1 MKVSVIG
8 AGRVGTAMAVLLMRA
23 GHKVT
28 AVSGRGPTRARVA
41 SFLTGVMVLDPA
53 EAAREG
59 ELVLIGMPDDLIAPT
74 VRDIAAAGGFASGAF
89 VAHLS
94 GAARLDVLD
103 PVRAAGAHRLAIHPL
118 QTFPDVAHA
127 VDLIPGCTFAVTAD
141 DDLGYQVAERVADD
155 VMGEPFR
162 LADELRPLYH
172 AGAVFASNYLVVISG
187 IAAALFEVAGVPDPL
202 RAMHRLQA
210 ATLDNVRDLGPEQ
223 ALTGPVVRG
232 DGGTVEQ
239 NLAAL
244 SSHAPDAIAAY
255 VSMARAA
262 LDLAARSGRLDD
274 AGRAAVEGVLARWS

>member
-23 GHKVT
+23 GHRVM

-41 SFLTGVMVLDPA
+41 SFLPGVMVLEPV

-59 ELVLIGMPDDLIAPT
+59 ELVLIGLPDDLIAPA
-74 VRDIAAAGGFASGAF
+74 VNDIATAGGFPSGSY

-94 GAARLDVLD
+94 GAAGLDVLD
-103 PVRAAGAHRLAIHPL
+103 PAREGGAHRLAIHPL

-127 VDLIPGCTFAVTAD
+127 VDLIPGSTFAVTAD
-141 DDLGYQVAERVADD
+141 DDESYQVAERVADD
-155 VMGEPFR
+155 VLGEPFR

-172 AGAVFASNYLVVISG
+172 AAAVFASNYLVVTSG
-187 IAAALFEVAGVPDPL
+187 IAARLFEEAGVPEPV
-202 RAMHRLQA
+202 RTMHRLQA
-210 ATLDNVRDLGPEQ
+210 ATLDNVRELGPGY

-232 DGGTVEQ
+232 DGGTVDR

-244 SSHAPDAIAAY
+244 SEHAPQTIPAY
-255 VSMARAA
+255 LAMARAA
-262 LDLAARSGRLDD
+262 IDLAGRSGRLED
-274 AGRAAVEGVLARWS
+274 AGRARLEEVLARWS

>member
-1 MKVSVIG
+1 MRVSVIG

-41 SFLTGVMVLDPA
+41 SYLPGVMVLDPA

-59 ELVLIGMPDDLIAPT
+59 ELVLIGLPDDLIAPT
-74 VRDIAAAGGFASGAF
+74 VSDIAAAGGFVSGSY

-94 GAARLDVLD
+94 GAAQLGVLD
-103 PVRAAGAHRLAIHPL
+103 PAREAGASRLGIHPL
-118 QTFPDVAHA
+118 QTFPDVARA

-141 DDLGYQVAERVADD
+141 DDEGYRVAERVADD
-155 VMGEPFR
+155 VLGEPFR
-162 LADELRPLYH
+162 LPDELRPLYH
-172 AGAVFASNYLVVISG
+172 AAAVFASNYLVVTSS
-187 IAAALFEVAGVPDPL
+187 IATDLFTEAGVPDPI
-202 RAMHRLQA
+202 RAMHALAA
-210 ATLDNVRDLGPEQ
+210 ATLENVRDLGPEQ

-232 DGGTVEQ
+232 DAGTVEA

-244 SSHAPDAIAAY
+244 SAHAARTVAAY

-262 LDLAARSGRLDD
+262 LDLAGRSGRLDESGS
-274 AGRAAVEGVLARWS
+274 AGVEEVLARWS